1 MKNNRWK
8 AALAVVLLLSSP
20 LAAAAI
26 SFPLPW
32 HQGMKVR
39 YQSVSV
45 QEKTRAG
52 KHERVET
59 RENNTLEI
67 VEASDQA
74 YLQVWHSIAPSVV
87 VSGDADN
94 VAVEK
99 SVAQKLTKRFANLPM
114 KVELDS
120 KGGYLGIR
128 NWEVL
133 AIAMRE
139 VMLPVLVQQ
148 AHARPGLEKTDDAK
162 LTEMLKPALMQ
173 LTTQQAIENTLGK
186 QAAIFNFFTAPTL
199 TPGKPVSYED
209 SMASPWSA
217 DVLPST
223 GSFELIAVDDQAG
236 TATIRWQQSIDP
248 VKGAEIV
255 WKMIEAIAGKTAA
268 GAAHP
273 AGLPQGLK
281 LSDTATVVL
290 DRKSGL
296 PLSIKHQREV
306 ALGDSSAVSTWTF
319 TKLPDQAAP

>member
-1 MKNNRWK
+1 MKNKSWK
-8 AALAVVLLLSSP
+8 AALAAVLLLLSP

-32 HQGMKVR
+32 HQGLKVR
-39 YQSVSV
+39 YHSVSV

-52 KHERVET
+52 KHERIET
-59 RENNTLEI
+59 RETNTLDI
-67 VEASDQA
+67 VEASDKS
-74 YLQVWHSIAPSVV
+74 YLQVWRSEAPSVV
-87 VSGDADN
+87 VSGDGDN
-94 VAVEK
+94 LAVER
-99 SVAQKLTKRFANLPM
+99 SVAQQLTKRFSNLPM

-128 NWEVL
+128 NWEEL
-133 AIAMRE
+133 AVAMRE

-148 AHARPGLEKTDDAK
+148 AHMRPGLEKADDAK
-162 LTEMLKPALMQ
+162 VRQMLEPALLH
-173 LTTQQAIENTLGK
+173 LTSQQAINNTLGK
-186 QAAIFNFFTAPTL
+186 QAAIYNFFTAPTL

-209 SMASPWSA
+209 NMASPWSA

-223 GSFELIAVDDQAG
+223 GSFELIAVDDKAG

-248 VKGAEIV
+248 VKGAEVV
-255 WKMIEAIAGKTAA
+255 WKMLEAIGGKAAA
-268 GAAHP
+268 GAVHP

-281 LSDTATVVL
+281 LADLATVVL

-296 PLSIKHQREV
+296 PLSIIHQREV

-319 TKLPDQAAP
+319 TRVPDQGAP